1 MSMKK
6 AEGKVLSVPVP
17 KSMEGFIKKRV
28 LEAGFQTVSEYLR
41 TLVRADQKRAAE
53 EELEAKLL
61 EALDS
66 GRFEKVTPE
75 LFERLRA
82 RVSTKAQKVSP
93 EQS

>member
-1 MSMKK
+1 MSMEK

-17 KSMEGFIKKRV
+17 KSMEDFIKKRV
-28 LEAGFQTVSEYLR
+28 SEAGFQTVSEYFR

-61 EALDS
+61 EALES
-66 GRFEKVTPE
+66 GRFDKVTPK

-82 RVSTKAQKVSP
+82 RATTKAQKVSP
-93 EQS
+93 E